1 MGPIYALILAVLFR
15 LESATLRRVLG
26 MTISRLVVILRQPRP
41 PQQFLKPRITS
52 QWIVTD

>member
-26 MTISRLVVILRQPRP
+26 MTISRLGVILRQLRP
-41 PQQFLKPRITS
+41 PQQFLKARITS